1 MNHADHVNL
10 LRSGVTTLGGVWAD
24 FGAGHGAFT
33 LALAEL
39 LGPSAE
45 IYAVDKNRRSLA
57 QLQRGM
63 RHRFPGV
70 TLHLMPADFAAP
82 LQLPPLDG
90 VVMANSLHFVRH
102 KDVALRLAR
111 GYLKPE
117 GRLILVEYN
126 TDTGNLWVPHPL
138 SFPTWAALAQRNG
151 FAHTELLASRPSRF
165 LGEIYA
171 AASWVKTLPES

>member
-10 LRSGVTTLGGVWAD
+10 LRTGVTTFGGVWAD

-39 LGPSAE
+39 LGPSGE
-45 IYAVDKNRRSLA
+45 IYAVDKDKRSLA
-57 QLQRGM
+57 QLQKEM
-63 RHRFPGV
+63 RHRFPEV
-70 TLHLMPADFAAP
+70 ILHIRTADFAAP

-111 GYLKPE
+111 SYLKPE

-126 TDTGNLWVPHPL
+126 TDAGNPWVPHPL
-138 SFPTWAALAQRNG
+138 SFPTWAALAQKNG
-151 FAHTELLASRPSRF
+151 FAHTELLARRPSRF

-171 AASWVKTLPES
+171 AASWGSALPES